1 MATEKNVAQLIVEC
15 LENEGV
21 TCAFGIPG
29 EENIRLID
37 ALDQSNIRFI
47 LVRHE
52 QGAAFM
58 ADLYGRMTGIPGVC
72 VATLGPGALNMVLG
86 VADAELNTTPIV
98 AISAQGGLNRIYKES
113 HQVIDLVS
121 LYKPITQFSRTI
133 LTPGSVPELIRK
145 AFSAAKRKKPGA
157 AYLSLPQDVEE
168 MPVRDTLRPIP
179 LAAESMTMPTR
190 NIVDRAVDLIHRAA
204 HPIIL
209 AGNGVVRGHAEAN
222 LVRLSELLN
231 VSVATTF
238 EGKGAISDRKQNALG
253 VVGFMRHDYGNFAID
268 RSDLI
273 ITVGF
278 SIQQFDP
285 VKINPHCNKKIIHVN
300 TFQEDTDTHYNVTV
314 NIVADIN
321 ASLEALIQ
329 ALEERPIRFNS
340 QPSKIKTHV
349 QQELEIGATDDQYP
363 LKPQKIVYETRKAL
377 RDDDIALVDTGAVKM
392 WMARL
397 YPTYQPQTCIID
409 NGLSTMGWALPGAI
423 GVKLARPRQRVVAV
437 MGDGSFLMNSQ
448 EIETAV
454 REHIHMVVLIWEDA
468 AYGLIKWKMDL
479 ELNRHSQVDFQN
491 PDFVRYAESFGA
503 IGYHIDRADQLRPAL
518 ETALNDTGHVH
529 VIICPVDYRENM
541 KLIAK
546 LGDTTISF

>member
-179 LAAESMTMPTR
+179 LAAESMT
-190 NIVDRAVDLIHRAA
+190 
-204 HPIIL
+204 
-209 AGNGVVRGHAEAN
+209 
-222 LVRLSELLN
+222 
-231 VSVATTF
+231 
-238 EGKGAISDRKQNALG
+238 
-253 VVGFMRHDYGNFAID
+253 
-268 RSDLI
+268 
-273 ITVGF
+273 
-278 SIQQFDP
+278 
-285 VKINPHCNKKIIHVN
+285 
-300 TFQEDTDTHYNVTV
+300 
-314 NIVADIN
+314 
-321 ASLEALIQ
+321 
-329 ALEERPIRFNS
+329 
-340 QPSKIKTHV
+340 
-349 QQELEIGATDDQYP
+349 
-363 LKPQKIVYETRKAL
+363 
-377 RDDDIALVDTGAVKM
+377 
-392 WMARL
+392 
-397 YPTYQPQTCIID
+397 
-409 NGLSTMGWALPGAI
+409 
-423 GVKLARPRQRVVAV
+423 
-437 MGDGSFLMNSQ
+437 
-448 EIETAV
+448 
-454 REHIHMVVLIWEDA
+454 
-468 AYGLIKWKMDL
+468 
-479 ELNRHSQVDFQN
+479 
-491 PDFVRYAESFGA
+491 
-503 IGYHIDRADQLRPAL
+503 
-518 ETALNDTGHVH
+518 
-529 VIICPVDYRENM
+529 
-541 KLIAK
+541 
-546 LGDTTISF
+546 